1 MLYIEADIKMKIKM
15 LSGYLSAS
23 STSILLGLS
32 LLAASTIANAQSIT
46 VGGANFSEQSI
57 LANIYAS
64 ALRAQGIEVATRL
77 NLGNRQII
85 AKALEGGDIDV
96 APEYIGS
103 LLSFHDRKTQ
113 LTDQKDIVSALHE
126 KLPEGLKL
134 LEPSS
139 AGSTT
144 AWAVTKK
151 TADKYGLHTL
161 SDLAA
166 VSKDLT
172 LGGPPEVTTSALGLP
187 GLKAVYGIDFK
198 LVKSLDMGGPLT
210 RLALNSGAIDVA
222 TVVSSQG
229 ILAKESWVVLE
240 DDRHQQPPQNIAPLI
255 RKSSLDPVVVKALDD
270 VSQKLTNDDLKELN
284 RLVDIDHKDPAKV
297 AEQWVAKNTVK
308 VAN

>member
-1 MLYIEADIKMKIKM
+1 MKIKM